1 MGATLTGTKIQDTY
15 SGLLKT
21 SDSAAI
27 GGTLKRIND
36 GLGNPCPLY
45 LSSTSVVID
54 AGSFVVDTDTFV
66 VDQVNNRVGIG
77 TASPQQQLH
86 VVGAARFDGAIY
98 DGNNSP
104 GSAGLVLSSTGSG
117 TDWISTMDNWR
128 FLGDSGPIISVPDN
142 QAVSYLGTNGISTIS
157 ASAASLT
164 IQGTD
169 FSTFRQVDLL
179 SAFAHA
185 SANPSTYNYMPFS
198 GSTLSTS
205 LGTTNTKVAP
215 YAGRVRKIYMKNVPG
230 GSTPTGTTSITFRII
245 KNSGVLYTSSAIL
258 VSAGVGQYAE
268 LNLGDSDATFAEGDT
283 LSVGFITNGTWRNT
297 GVTIVFEHTNSLI

>member
-45 LSSTSVVID
+45 LSSTSVVVD
-54 AGSFVVDTDTFV
+54 SGSFVVDTDTFV
-66 VDQVNNRVGIG
+66 VDQANNRVGVG
-77 TASPQQQLH
+77 TASPQQQFH

-117 TDWISTMDNWR
+117 TDWISTMDNFR
-128 FLGDSGPIISVPDN
+128 VSANSGPILSLTDN
-142 QAVSYLGTNGISTIS
+142 MALSLLGSNGITTTSAFASSVTIE
-157 ASAASLT
+157 
-164 IQGTD
+164 GTD
-169 FSTFRQVDLL
+169 FSEFRQVDLL
-179 SAFAHA
+179 SAFSH
-185 SANPSTYNYMPFS
+185 PSPNISVYNYIPFS
-198 GSTLSTS
+198 GSSLSTS

-230 GSTPTGTTSITFRII
+230 GSTPTGTTITLRII
-245 KNSGVLYTSSAIL
+245 KNSGVLYTSSAIS

-268 LNLGDSDATFAEGDT
+268 LSLGDSDATFAAGDT
-283 LSVGFITNGTWRNT
+283 LSIGFITDGAWRNVGIT
-297 GVTIVFEHTNSLI
+297 TVFEYTNSLI